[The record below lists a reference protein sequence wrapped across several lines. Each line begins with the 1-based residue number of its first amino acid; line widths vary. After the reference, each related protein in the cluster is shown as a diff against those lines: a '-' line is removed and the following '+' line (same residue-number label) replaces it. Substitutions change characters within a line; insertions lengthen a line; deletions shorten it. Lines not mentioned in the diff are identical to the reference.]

1 MRKLV
6 LLVVCLL
13 MTIGAYAQSIVGQW
27 VQTDR
32 DAGDGMEML
41 LTETFTVLDGGAF
54 EEEVIMEVRMTDAKS
69 GKSAAVKESIKTFR
83 LKITCKGGWSL
94 VDGTLTQTFD
104 AKSIRTEV
112 LEQPDGF
119 PKFIVNMLGK
129 TVSSEFKKQ
138 AKKPERYKL
147 VSVTSDE
154 LVLQS
159 TDPDDPGNTTFT
171 RKK

>member
-1 MRKLV
+1 M
-6 LLVVCLL
+6 
-13 MTIGAYAQSIVGQW
+13 
-27 VQTDR
+27 
-32 DAGDGMEML
+32 
-41 LTETFTVLDGGAF
+41 
-54 EEEVIMEVRMTDAKS
+54 
-69 GKSAAVKESIKTFR
+69 
-83 LKITCKGGWSL
+83 
-94 VDGTLTQTFD
+94 DGTLTQTFD

-154 LVLQS
+154 LVFQS
-159 TDPDDPGNTTFT
+159 TDPKDPGNTTYT